1 MAKIKLYNKTRCKKP
16 IHLDECQ
23 IGSLIRLNGSYFIYI
38 DYNFDDCSA
47 DEIGLLNLAD
57 GEIYFFNDNTEVEV
71 YDGEINLDEEKFRQF
86 S

>member
-1 MAKIKLYNKTRCKKP
+1 MAKIKLNNKTRCKKS

-23 IGSLIRLNGSYFIYI
+23 IGTLIRLNGSYFIYP
-38 DYNFDDCSA
+38 DYDFDNCSA
-47 DEIGLLNLAD
+47 EIGLLNLAD
-57 GEIYFFNDNTEVEV
+57 GGIYFFNDNTEVEV